1 MVADYRPTQKPQ
13 LLKEA
18 GVTSIE
24 KNPQP
29 PSGPRPIFPI
39 FPTDRLAQAGIV
51 ADISNED
58 AGEAGYRGY
67 TGRVFA
73 QTCLPYRDPM
83 VGDPN
88 LRAWERRNGT
98 MLLAVEPA
106 RIVGADGT
114 ATYGM
119 PFGKYPRLILPW
131 LTTQIVRN
139 QKDREADGRLTI
151 NFSSSLPRFLESLG
165 QSWGGRQGKLVMEQ
179 VPRLFGARISVA
191 ETGRT
196 ANGQGV
202 RTADFQIAKGYQLWW
217 DNRNRLSEGLWG
229 NEVVLSPEFVND
241 ILDTPIPIDLRSVAL
256 MAAYGP
262 LAMDILTWMNYRLP
276 AAKQHRGSLVTWQQ
290 LHAQFGAQYGQVRQF
305 KAQFIKR
312 LPAVNS
318 VYREAKFEVEQA
330 GLRVFPSPP
339 AVQRRSVTN

>member
-1 MVADYRPTQKPQ
+1 M
-13 LLKEA
+13 
-18 GVTSIE
+18 TSIE
-24 KNPQP
+24 RNSKSQNE
-29 PSGPRPIFPI
+29 PRPIFPTI
-39 FPTDRLAQAGIV
+39 PADRLAQAGIV

-58 AGEAGYRGY
+58 AGESGYRGY

-83 VGDPN
+83 VANPN
-88 LRAWERRNGT
+88 LRAWERRNGS

-106 RIVGADGT
+106 RVVGPDGT

-139 QKDREADGRLTI
+139 QSDREADGRLTI

-191 ETGRT
+191 ETGQT
-196 ANGQGV
+196 SAGQGV

-217 DNRNRLSEGLWG
+217 DNHNRLSEGLWG

-241 ILDTPIPIDLRSVAL
+241 ILETPIPIDLRSVAL
-256 MAAYGP
+256 MAAHGP
-262 LAMDILTWMNYRLP
+262 MAMDILTWMNYRLP
-276 AAKQHRGSLVTWQQ
+276 AAKQHRGSLVTWEQ
-290 LHAQFGAQYGQVRQF
+290 LHGQFGGQYDRLRDF

-312 LPAVNS
+312 LPAVQS